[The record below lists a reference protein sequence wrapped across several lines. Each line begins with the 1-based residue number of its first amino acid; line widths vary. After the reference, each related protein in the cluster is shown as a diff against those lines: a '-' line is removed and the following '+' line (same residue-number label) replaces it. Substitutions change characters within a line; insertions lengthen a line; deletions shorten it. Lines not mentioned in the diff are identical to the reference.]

1 MVEAKTEANE
11 SSLLLLFL
19 PLEEM
24 GNRINHDDGVEVLGK
39 AC

>member
-1 MVEAKTEANE
+1 MRV
-11 SSLLLLFL
+11 LFCCFFL